1 MMIMIVMIMI
11 AMLLQP
17 GIMKMMIMNMISND
31 IQSSARYNDDGKSL
45 PDSQERSQVHWPGQC
60 C

>member
-17 GIMKMMIMNMISND
+17 GIMKMMIMNMILND
-31 IQSSARYNDDGKSL
+31 IQIATRYNDDEKKFT
-45 PDSQERSQVHWPGQC
+45 R
-60 C
+60 